1 MIAAFSGLS
10 MMVRLG
16 IALAIVILSIGGI
29 AAYNESQK
37 RKGEAR
43 VIERSK
49 TQGKINERK
58 ARKAHERAGAPGAP
72 ERVLEKFC
80 RDCD

>member
-1 MIAAFSGLS
+1 MIAALGTLS
-10 MMVRLG
+10 LLSRIG
-16 IALAIVILSIGGI
+16 IAAAIVIVSIGGI

-49 TQGKINERK
+49 MQGKVNERK
-58 ARKAHERAGAPGAP
+58 ASQAHERARTPGAA
-72 ERVLEKFC
+72 ERLLRDSC
-80 RDCD
+80 RDC

>member
-1 MIAAFSGLS
+1 MIGGLS
-10 MMVRLG
+10 LMVRLG
-16 IALAIVILSIGGI
+16 IAAAIVIVSIGGI

-58 ARKAHERAGAPGAP
+58 ARQAHERAGAPGAP
-72 ERVLEKFC
+72 QRVQQRFC

>member
-1 MIAAFSGLS
+1 MITFSGLS
-10 MMVRLG
+10 LLAR
-16 IALAIVILSIGGI
+16 LAIAAVIVIVSIGGI

-58 ARKAHERAGAPGAP
+58 SRKAHERAGAPGSA
-72 ERVLEKFC
+72 ERLLRDAC
-80 RDCD
+80 RDC